1 MVSEQV
7 VALLVQDNLDIACQA
22 VEKAA
27 MDRAAMEVDE
37 SFATAYEARRRHR
50 EVSSKLSDEQSYDTY
65 HLIDSARPAILG
77 PCSSTVS
84 FRWSSS

>member
-37 SFATAYEARRRHR
+37 SFATAYEVRRRHR
-50 EVSSKLSDEQSYDTY
+50 EVSSKL
-65 HLIDSARPAILG
+65 
-77 PCSSTVS
+77 TV
-84 FRWSSS
+84 